1 MYKSYLLISLIICVI
16 MMVISCGD
24 GIIGS
29 NNNSTI
35 HQIEWSLG
43 TTEDSTGYVYSN
55 TMLKA
60 TGMIKNIGDT
70 TILAPWYVEAV
81 FYTDSTFEIILG
93 GDQKSYNVNLPA
105 NTSTFWSLYWSSDD
119 NDVTSNYPNFAI
131 KEFRAFIKK

>member
-1 MYKSYLLISLIICVI
+1 
-16 MMVISCGD
+16 MVISCGD

-29 NNNSTI
+29 NLDQEI
-35 HQIEWSLG
+35 VHIEWSLG
-43 TTEDSTGYVYSN
+43 TIEDSTGYVISN
-55 TMLKA
+55 SRLKA